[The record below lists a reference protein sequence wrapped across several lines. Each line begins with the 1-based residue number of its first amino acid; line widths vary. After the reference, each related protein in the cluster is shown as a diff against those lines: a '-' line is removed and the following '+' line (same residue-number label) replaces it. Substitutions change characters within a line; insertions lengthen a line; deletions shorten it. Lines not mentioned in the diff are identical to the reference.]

1 MCGATSPPI
10 GLPLYPARPAY
21 IQEGGKR
28 AGIASK
34 PMMTEKSEKR
44 LLDGEIKS
52 EGHEKSH
59 RSKIATKIIKP
70 QKL

>member
-1 MCGATSPPI
+1 MHV
-10 GLPLYPARPAY
+10 
-21 IQEGGKR
+21 
-28 AGIASK
+28 AGIATE
-34 PMMTEKSEKR
+34 PMMVKNSEKR
-44 LLDGEIKS
+44 PVDGEIKP